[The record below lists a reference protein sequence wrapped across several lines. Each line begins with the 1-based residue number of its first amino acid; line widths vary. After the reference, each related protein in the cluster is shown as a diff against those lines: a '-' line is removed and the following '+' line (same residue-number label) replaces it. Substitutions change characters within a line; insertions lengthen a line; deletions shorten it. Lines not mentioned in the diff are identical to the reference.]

1 MSLGAGMRASSVP
14 DMRVSLLSDSSS
26 LELAM
31 GREERTLVTVLCRE
45 SIGLLARG
53 IDAVAS
59 LALEELELELLSS
72 SPGWPLRCKP
82 LMGVGS
88 PECWRWGWLG
98 AGTGAFLRP

>member
-31 GREERTLVTVLCRE
+31 GRDERTLVTVLCRE

-53 IDAVAS
+53 IDAVTS
-59 LALEELELELLSS
+59 LALEELELLSL

-82 LMGVGS
+82 VMGVGS
-88 PECWRWGWLG
+88 PDCWRWGWLG
-98 AGTGAFLRP
+98 VATGAFLRP